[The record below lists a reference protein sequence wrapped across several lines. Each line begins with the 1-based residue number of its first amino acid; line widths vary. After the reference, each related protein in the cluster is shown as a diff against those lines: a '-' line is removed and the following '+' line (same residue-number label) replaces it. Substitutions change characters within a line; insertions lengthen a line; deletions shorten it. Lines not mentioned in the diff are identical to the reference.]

1 LVNGFDA
8 VGQVVEEAGG
18 GDCLACLRAARFS
31 VAGFG
36 VETRVRSVAGVGVTA
51 KRVTGAARRVIHL
64 WLC

>member
-8 VGQVVEEAGG
+8 VGHVVEDAGG

-36 VETRVRSVAGVGVTA
+36 VETRGRSVAGVGVTA
-51 KRVTGAARRVIHL
+51 KRVIDMTRMVT
-64 WLC
+64 